1 MVDEPT
7 STEDRLEVYQIRI
20 TGHLDD
26 EWTDWFG
33 GATVTREEGGNTL
46 LICRGIDQAALHGLL
61 RQIRDLGVPLI
72 SVNRIG
78 PPVTTHYPSTA
89 TT

>member
-1 MVDEPT
+1 MVDEI
-7 STEDRLEVYQIRI
+7 STEDRLEIYQIRV

-26 EWTDWFG
+26 QWTDWFG

-46 LICRGIDQAALHGLL
+46 LICRVIDQAALHGLL

-72 SVNRIG
+72 SVNRIA
-78 PPVTTHYPSTA
+78 PSVTTNYQST
-89 TT
+89 TTT